1 MRALIEVEHR
11 EAFITGASTSKVN
24 GNTPMR
30 KTRESATELE
40 KRVDRLERMLNII
53 AAIYPDAVK
62 KADEML
68 KNLGVT
74 MTAEQFGKMTFTQ
87 KLDMIAKEQ
96 ERKQREE
103 YKKLIESP
111 NNNNEH

>member
-1 MRALIEVEHR
+1 MYAYMHAR
-11 EAFITGASTSKVN
+11 ET
-24 GNTPMR
+24 
-30 KTRESATELE
+30 ATELE

-53 AAIYPDAVK
+53 AAIYPDARK
-62 KADEML
+62 RADEML

-74 MTAEQFGKMTFTQ
+74 MTAEQFTKMTFGE

-103 YKKLIESP
+103 YARIIAE
-111 NNNNEH
+111 NNNNNH